1 MKKKSV
7 KHILIGSTQ
16 RRWRKPPLLLEK
28 IMTEQEM
35 IKVRGIIKIAQPK
48 SRMLNHDLE
57 RIAQMSEEK
66 GIRYIKGLDAIH
78 EQFKEVA

>member
-1 MKKKSV
+1 
-7 KHILIGSTQ
+7 
-16 RRWRKPPLLLEK
+16 
-28 IMTEQEM
+28 MTEQEM